1 MDIKSFQ
8 TNLDLTNFKFDKY
21 ADIVKQNE
29 EISKKRSDIYETD
42 RNFNI
47 ISENESENY
56 IGIKNNEPITSKK
69 YKDYV
74 IYSDNK
80 DLLYYEGTHAYYAI
94 AKDTDTNLLSKISLT
109 DKMFLLNKN
118 DTTDEKIVV
127 KDDKY
132 FMQKM
137 LDDMI
142 IEQTSFM
149 LDKKLDQNYD
159 VWHSLGFGRNYS
171 YANKFSPDTGNYKA
185 DNYSNQN
192 SLVPNSYYL
201 NSYANSNLIDTKFGK
216 AELFLDLA
224 GDNDKLGVGSFSS
237 NSQLFRFDSDGNG
250 FVDKNDTYFDKLKI
264 RAYDKDGNE
273 IIKKLS
279 EVVDSINLKDFID
292 TKSNAIKKLEAQK
305 DNYGTIEAYENSL
318 QSLKDYNPYS
328 IFKAEVRYESM
339 NENDIKE
346 LSKLANEDGWIDINS
361 NLGTF
366 DLGLLRIAYAK
377 QGVDGNYRLEELS
390 SWIEGNTTNFG
401 AKNVYDPTTKKVS
414 WRDSDKDSYQNQQY
428 TRFINLYNDYMSE
441 LKNRDD
447 YINDI
452 NDEAKA
458 KYQNVKS
465 SVMLSIEREFSAAT
479 GLNFTLDNLQKV
491 KDSFEKDRANTANML
506 KDTDALTAI
515 KINKNGTFTLKFNS
529 GREINVDKLYKDSG
543 KAFDVE
549 LNLNAE
555 FMSEEELNQ
564 NLDLSVSV
572 AKVKDKITGEVQTKS
587 LKDLGVQIIKKLTNG
602 KFALQTNDGR
612 SIIVDQIYTKL
623 NNQEKSQ
630 SSELNLINDKDRFY
644 PKPLRIWA

>member
-1 MDIKSFQ
+1 MNISSLSSNTFQIQINQKLPKIEVNFAQTEQIKQDENTDRFGRKIEYYDYYAGSYGDINIVQKYETKTQTKEEALDEFIARQ
-8 TNLDLTNFKFDKY
+8 TNSILGGAFYNSTFG
-21 ADIVKQNE
+21 V
-29 EISKKRSDIYETD
+29 SDI
-42 RNFNI
+42 RG
-47 ISENESENY
+47 ISEVREHTATIEDFEYPTFDSGYFFNNNY
-56 IGIKNNEPITSKK
+56 YRYG
-69 YKDYV
+69 
-74 IYSDNK
+74 
-80 DLLYYEGTHAYYAI
+80 
-94 AKDTDTNLLSKISLT
+94 KIPQ
-109 DKMFLLNKN
+109 
-118 DTTDEKIVV
+118 E
-127 KDDKY
+127 
-132 FMQKM
+132 
-137 LDDMI
+137 
-142 IEQTSFM
+142 
-149 LDKKLDQNYD
+149 
-159 VWHSLGFGRNYS
+159 
-171 YANKFSPDTGNYKA
+171 
-185 DNYSNQN
+185 
-192 SLVPNSYYL
+192 YYL

-224 GDNDKLGVGSFSS
+224 GDNDRLGVGSFSS

-366 DLGLLRIAYAK
+366 DLGLLGIAYAK

-401 AKNVYDPTTKKVS
+401 AKNVYDPVTKKVS
-414 WRDSDKDSYQNQQY
+414 WLDSDKNSYQNQQY
-428 TRFINLYNDYMSE
+428 TRFINLYNDYMGE

-447 YINDI
+447 YINEFD
-452 NDEAKA
+452 DETKA
-458 KYQNVKS
+458 RYQNVKS
-465 SVMLSIEREFSAAT
+465 SVMLSIEREFSSAT
-479 GLNFTLDNLQKV
+479 GLDFTLDNLQKV

-529 GREINVDKLYKDSG
+529 GREIIVNELYKDSG
-543 KAFDVE
+543 KAFDIE
-549 LNLNAE
+549 LNLNAK

-572 AKVKDKITGEVQTKS
+572 AKVKDEITGDIQTKP
-587 LKDLGVQIIKKLTNG
+587 LKELGVEIIKKLSNN
-602 KFALQTNDGR
+602 KFILQTNDNR
-612 SIIVDQIYTKL
+612 SIIIDQLYTKL
-623 NNQEKSQ
+623 NDKEKDQNSNKNQIDDKEK
-630 SSELNLINDKDRFY
+630 FY
-644 PKPLRIWA
+644 PKPLKIWA

>member
-8 TNLDLTNFKFDKY
+8 TNLDLINFKFDKY
-21 ADIVKQNE
+21 TDIIKQNE
-29 EISKKRSDIYETD
+29 EISKKRADIYQTD
-42 RNFNI
+42 RNFHI

-80 DLLYYEGTHAYYAI
+80 DLLYYQGSNAYYAI
-94 AKDTDTNLLSKISLT
+94 PKDTDTNLLSKISLT

-118 DTTDEKIVV
+118 DLTDEKIVV
-127 KDDKY
+127 KDEAY
-132 FMQKM
+132 FIQKM

-149 LDKKLDQNYD
+149 LGKKIDQSYD

-171 YANKFSPDTGNYKA
+171 YANKFSPNTGNYKA

-192 SLVPNSYYL
+192 YLIPNSYYL

-224 GDNDKLGVGSFSS
+224 GDNDRLGVGSFSS

-292 TKSNAIKKLEAQK
+292 SKSNALKKLEAQK

-328 IFKAEVRYESM
+328 IFKPEVRYESM

-346 LSKLANEDGWIDINS
+346 LSKLADEDGWIDAS
-361 NLGTF
+361 KLQGLANL
-366 DLGLLRIAYAK
+366 AYAK
-377 QGVDGNYRLEELS
+377 QGIDGNYKLEELS
-390 SWIEGNTTNFG
+390 YLGANSQTNSYANEQYSKFNSLYEDYMAEFEALNG
-401 AKNVYDPTTKKVS
+401 FF
-414 WRDSDKDSYQNQQY
+414 DSYKQTASDEIMAEFGEMIENPEFKS
-428 TRFINLYNDYMSE
+428 TRMLKIESE
-441 LKNRDD
+441 FTA
-447 YINDI
+447 I
-452 NDEAKA
+452 
-458 KYQNVKS
+458 
-465 SVMLSIEREFSAAT
+465 T
-479 GLNFTLDNLQKV
+479 GLNFTLENLQKV

-515 KINKNGTFTLKFNS
+515 RINKNGTFTLKFNS
-529 GREINVDKLYKDSG
+529 GREIIVNELYKDSG

-549 LNLNAE
+549 LNLNAK
-555 FMSEEELNQ
+555 FATQIELNQ
-564 NLDLSVSV
+564 DIDLVVSA
-572 AKVKDKITGEVQTKS
+572 AKIQDKITGQIEIKS
-587 LKDLGVQIIKKLTNG
+587 LKDLGVEIIKKLSNN
-602 KFALQTNDGR
+602 KFALQTNDGKT
-612 SIIVDQIYTKL
+612 IIIDQIYTRFMP
-623 NNQEKSQ
+623 NNQNDI
-630 SSELNLINDKDRFY
+630 NLIDDKDKFY
-644 PKPLRIWA
+644 PKPLRIWV

>member
-1 MDIKSFQ
+1 MDIKYFQ

-29 EISKKRSDIYETD
+29 EISKKRADIYKTD

-69 YKDYV
+69 YKDYI

-80 DLLYYEGTHAYYAI
+80 DLLYYEGTNAYYAI
-94 AKDTDTNLLSKISLT
+94 TKDTDINLLSKISLA

-118 DTTDEKIVV
+118 DTTDEKVVV
-127 KDDKY
+127 KDEAY

-149 LDKKLDQNYD
+149 LGKKLDQSYD

-171 YANKFSPDTGNYKA
+171 YANKFSPNAGNYKA

-192 SLVPNSYYL
+192 PLIPNSYYL

-224 GDNDKLGVGSFSS
+224 GDNDRLGVGSFSS

-250 FVDKNDTYFDKLKI
+250 FVDKNDDYFDKLKI

-292 TKSNAIKKLEAQK
+292 TKSNAIKKWKEEVSSYNWDEKTYKEQL
-305 DNYGTIEAYENSL
+305 NIMNS
-318 QSLKDYNPYS
+318 YNPYS
-328 IFKAEVRYESM
+328 IFKPEVRYESLTQ
-339 NENDIKE
+339 NDLNE
-346 LSKLANEDGWIDINS
+346 LSKLADEDGWIDAS
-361 NLGTF
+361 KLQGLNL
-366 DLGLLRIAYAK
+366 AYAK
-377 QGVDGNYRLEELS
+377 QMVDGNYKLEEISYLGAS
-390 SWIEGNTTNFG
+390 SQTNSYANEQY
-401 AKNVYDPTTKKVS
+401 AKFNALYEDYMAEINALNKFF
-414 WRDSDKDSYQNQQY
+414 DSYKQ
-428 TRFINLYNDYMSE
+428 TASSEIMSE
-441 LKNRDD
+441 FGNM
-447 YINDI
+447 IENP
-452 NDEAKA
+452 EF
-458 KYQNVKS
+458 KS
-465 SVMLSIEREFSAAT
+465 SVMLSIEREFSSAT
-479 GLNFTLDNLQKV
+479 GLNFTLENLQKV

-515 KINKNGTFTLKFNS
+515 KINKNGTFTLRFNS

-564 NLDLSVSV
+564 NLDLSVS
-572 AKVKDKITGEVQTKS
+572 AANIKDKITGEVQTKS

-612 SIIVDQIYTKL
+612 NIIVDQIYTKL

-630 SSELNLINDKDRFY
+630 NSELNLINDKDIFY

>member
-1 MDIKSFQ
+1 MNISSLSSNTFQIQINQKLPKIEVNFAQTEQIKQDENTDRFGRKIEYYDYYAGSYGDINIVQKYETKTQTKEEALDEFIARQ
-8 TNLDLTNFKFDKY
+8 TNSILGGAFYNSTFG
-21 ADIVKQNE
+21 V
-29 EISKKRSDIYETD
+29 SDI
-42 RNFNI
+42 RG
-47 ISENESENY
+47 ISEVREHTATIEDFEYPTFDSGYFFDNNY
-56 IGIKNNEPITSKK
+56 YRYG
-69 YKDYV
+69 
-74 IYSDNK
+74 
-80 DLLYYEGTHAYYAI
+80 
-94 AKDTDTNLLSKISLT
+94 KIPQ
-109 DKMFLLNKN
+109 
-118 DTTDEKIVV
+118 E
-127 KDDKY
+127 
-132 FMQKM
+132 
-137 LDDMI
+137 
-142 IEQTSFM
+142 
-149 LDKKLDQNYD
+149 
-159 VWHSLGFGRNYS
+159 
-171 YANKFSPDTGNYKA
+171 
-185 DNYSNQN
+185 
-192 SLVPNSYYL
+192 YYL

-224 GDNDKLGVGSFSS
+224 GDNDRLGVGSFSS

-366 DLGLLRIAYAK
+366 DLGLLGIAYAK

-401 AKNVYDPTTKKVS
+401 AKNVYDPVTKKVS
-414 WRDSDKDSYQNQQY
+414 WLDSDKNSYQNQQY
-428 TRFINLYNDYMSE
+428 TRFINLYNDYMGE

-447 YINDI
+447 YINEFD
-452 NDEAKA
+452 DETKA
-458 KYQNVKS
+458 RYQNVKS
-465 SVMLSIEREFSAAT
+465 SVMLSIEREFSSAT
-479 GLNFTLDNLQKV
+479 GLDFTLDNLQKV

-572 AKVKDKITGEVQTKS
+572 AKVKDEITGEVQTKS

-612 SIIVDQIYTKL
+612 NIIVDQIYTKL

-630 SSELNLINDKDRFY
+630 NSELNLINDKDIFY

>member
-29 EISKKRSDIYETD
+29 EISKKRADIYKTD
-42 RNFNI
+42 RNFHI

-69 YKDYV
+69 YKDYI
-74 IYSDNK
+74 IYSDNEN
-80 DLLYYEGTHAYYAI
+80 LLYYEGTNAYYAI
-94 AKDTDTNLLSKISLT
+94 TKDTDINLLSKISLA

-118 DTTDEKIVV
+118 DTTDEKVVV
-127 KDDKY
+127 KDEAY

-171 YANKFSPDTGNYKA
+171 YANKFSPNAGYYKT

-192 SLVPNSYYL
+192 PLIPNSYYL

-224 GDNDKLGVGSFSS
+224 GDNDRLGVGSFSS

-250 FVDKNDTYFDKLKI
+250 FVDKNDDYFDKLKI

-292 TKSNAIKKLEAQK
+292 TKSNAIKKWKEEVSSYNWDEKTYKEQL
-305 DNYGTIEAYENSL
+305 NIMNS
-318 QSLKDYNPYS
+318 YNPYS

-346 LSKLANEDGWIDINS
+346 LSKLANEDGWIDAS
-361 NLGTF
+361 KLQGLANL
-366 DLGLLRIAYAK
+366 AYAK
-377 QGVDGNYRLEELS
+377 QGIDGNYKLEELS
-390 SWIEGNTTNFG
+390 YLGANSQTNSYTNEQYSKFNSLYKDYMAEFEALNG
-401 AKNVYDPTTKKVS
+401 FF
-414 WRDSDKDSYQNQQY
+414 DSYKQTASSEIMAEFGEMIENPEFKS
-428 TRFINLYNDYMSE
+428 TRMLKIESE
-441 LKNRDD
+441 FTA
-447 YINDI
+447 I
-452 NDEAKA
+452 
-458 KYQNVKS
+458 
-465 SVMLSIEREFSAAT
+465 T
-479 GLNFTLDNLQKV
+479 GLNFTLENLQKV

-515 KINKNGTFTLKFNS
+515 KINKNGTFTLRFNS

-564 NLDLSVSV
+564 NLDLSVS
-572 AKVKDKITGEVQTKS
+572 AANIKDKITGEVQTKS

-612 SIIVDQIYTKL
+612 SIIVDQIYTMFNQISNQDNKQ
-623 NNQEKSQ
+623 NQERNQ

>member
-21 ADIVKQNE
+21 ANIVKQNE
-29 EISKKRSDIYETD
+29 EISKKRADIYKTD
-42 RNFNI
+42 RNFHI

-69 YKDYV
+69 YKDYI
-74 IYSDNK
+74 IYSDNEN
-80 DLLYYEGTHAYYAI
+80 LLYYEGTNAYYAI
-94 AKDTDTNLLSKISLT
+94 TKDTDINLLSKISLA

-118 DTTDEKIVV
+118 DTTDEKVVV
-127 KDDKY
+127 KDEAY

-149 LDKKLDQNYD
+149 LGKKLDQNYD

-171 YANKFSPDTGNYKA
+171 YANKFSPDIGNYKA

-292 TKSNAIKKLEAQK
+292 TKSNAIKKWKEEVSSYNWDEKTYKEQL
-305 DNYGTIEAYENSL
+305 NIMNS
-318 QSLKDYNPYS
+318 YNPYS

-346 LSKLANEDGWIDINS
+346 LSKLANEDGWIDAS
-361 NLGTF
+361 KLQGLANL
-366 DLGLLRIAYAK
+366 AYAK
-377 QGVDGNYRLEELS
+377 QGIDGNYKLEELS
-390 SWIEGNTTNFG
+390 YLGANSQTNSYTNEQYSKFNSLYEDYMAEFEALNG
-401 AKNVYDPTTKKVS
+401 FF
-414 WRDSDKDSYQNQQY
+414 DSYKQTASSEIMAEFGEMIENPEFKS
-428 TRFINLYNDYMSE
+428 TRM
-441 LKNRDD
+441 LK
-447 YINDI
+447 
-452 NDEAKA
+452 
-458 KYQNVKS
+458 
-465 SVMLSIEREFSAAT
+465 IESEFSAAT
-479 GLNFTLDNLQKV
+479 GLDFTLDNLQKV

-515 KINKNGTFTLKFNS
+515 KINKNGTFTLRFNS

-564 NLDLSVSV
+564 NLDLSVS
-572 AKVKDKITGEVQTKS
+572 AANIKDKITGEVQTKS

-612 SIIVDQIYTKL
+612 NIIVDQIYTMFNQISNQDNKQ
-623 NNQEKSQ
+623 NQERNQ
-630 SSELNLINDKDRFY
+630 NSELNLINDKDRFY

>member
-8 TNLDLTNFKFDKY
+8 TNLDLINFKFDKY
-21 ADIVKQNE
+21 TDIIKQNE
-29 EISKKRSDIYETD
+29 EISKKRADIYKTD
-42 RNFNI
+42 RNFHI

-80 DLLYYEGTHAYYAI
+80 DLLYYQGSNAYYATL
-94 AKDTDTNLLSKISLT
+94 KDTDTNLLSKISLT

-118 DTTDEKIVV
+118 DLTDEKIVV
-127 KDDKY
+127 KDEAY
-132 FMQKM
+132 FIQKM

-149 LDKKLDQNYD
+149 LGKKLDQSYD

-171 YANKFSPDTGNYKA
+171 YANKFSSDTGNYKA

-192 SLVPNSYYL
+192 PLIPNSYYL

-224 GDNDKLGVGSFSS
+224 GDNDRLGVGSFSS

-346 LSKLANEDGWIDINS
+346 LSKLANEDGWIDAS
-361 NLGTF
+361 KLQGLANL
-366 DLGLLRIAYAK
+366 AYAK
-377 QGVDGNYRLEELS
+377 QGIDGNYKLEELS
-390 SWIEGNTTNFG
+390 YLDTNNKTNSYTNEQYSKFNSLYEDYMAEFEALNG
-401 AKNVYDPTTKKVS
+401 FF
-414 WRDSDKDSYQNQQY
+414 DSYKQTASSEIMAEFGEMIENPEFKS
-428 TRFINLYNDYMSE
+428 TRMLKIESE
-441 LKNRDD
+441 FTA
-447 YINDI
+447 I
-452 NDEAKA
+452 
-458 KYQNVKS
+458 
-465 SVMLSIEREFSAAT
+465 T
-479 GLNFTLDNLQKV
+479 GLNFTLENLQKV

-529 GREINVDKLYKDSG
+529 GREIIVNELYKDSG
-543 KAFDVE
+543 KAFDIE
-549 LNLNAE
+549 LNLNAK

-572 AKVKDKITGEVQTKS
+572 AKVKDEITGEVQTKS

-612 SIIVDQIYTKL
+612 NIIVDQIYTKL
-623 NNQEKSQ
+623 NDKEKDQNSNKNQIDDKEK
-630 SSELNLINDKDRFY
+630 FY
-644 PKPLRIWA
+644 PKPLKIWA

>member
-21 ADIVKQNE
+21 ANIVKQNE
-29 EISKKRSDIYETD
+29 EISKKRADIYKTD
-42 RNFNI
+42 RNFHI

-69 YKDYV
+69 YKDYI
-74 IYSDNK
+74 IYSDNEN
-80 DLLYYEGTHAYYAI
+80 LLYYEGTNAYYAI
-94 AKDTDTNLLSKISLT
+94 TKDTDINLLSKISLA

-118 DTTDEKIVV
+118 DTTDEKVVV
-127 KDDKY
+127 KDEAY

-149 LDKKLDQNYD
+149 LGKKLDQNYD

-171 YANKFSPDTGNYKA
+171 YANKFNPNAGNYKA
-185 DNYSNQN
+185 DNYSSQN
-192 SLVPNSYYL
+192 SLIPNSYYL

-224 GDNDKLGVGSFSS
+224 GDNDRLGVGSFSS

-292 TKSNAIKKLEAQK
+292 TKSNAIKKWKEEVSSYNWDEKTYKEQL
-305 DNYGTIEAYENSL
+305 NIMNS
-318 QSLKDYNPYS
+318 YNPYS

-346 LSKLANEDGWIDINS
+346 LSKLANEDGWIDAS
-361 NLGTF
+361 KLQGLANL
-366 DLGLLRIAYAK
+366 AYAK
-377 QGVDGNYRLEELS
+377 QGIDGNYKLEELS
-390 SWIEGNTTNFG
+390 YLDTNNKTNSYTNEQYSKFNSLYEDYMAEFEALNG
-401 AKNVYDPTTKKVS
+401 FF
-414 WRDSDKDSYQNQQY
+414 DSYKQTASSEIMAEFGEMIENPEFKS
-428 TRFINLYNDYMSE
+428 TRMLKIESE
-441 LKNRDD
+441 FTA
-447 YINDI
+447 I
-452 NDEAKA
+452 
-458 KYQNVKS
+458 
-465 SVMLSIEREFSAAT
+465 T
-479 GLNFTLDNLQKV
+479 GLNFTIDNLQKV

-515 KINKNGTFTLKFNS
+515 KINKNGTFTLRFNS

-612 SIIVDQIYTKL
+612 NIIVDQIYTMFNQISNQDNKQ
-623 NNQEKSQ
+623 NQERNQ
-630 SSELNLINDKDRFY
+630 NSELNLINDKDRFY

>member
-21 ADIVKQNE
+21 ANIVKQNE
-29 EISKKRSDIYETD
+29 EISKKRADIYKTD
-42 RNFNI
+42 RNFHI

-69 YKDYV
+69 YKDYI
-74 IYSDNK
+74 IYPDNEN
-80 DLLYYEGTHAYYAI
+80 LLYYEGTNAYYAI
-94 AKDTDTNLLSKISLT
+94 TKDTDINLLSKISLA

-118 DTTDEKIVV
+118 DTTDEKVVV
-127 KDDKY
+127 KDEAY

-149 LDKKLDQNYD
+149 LGKKLDQNYD

-171 YANKFSPDTGNYKA
+171 YANKFNPNAGNYKA
-185 DNYSNQN
+185 DNYSSQN
-192 SLVPNSYYL
+192 SLIPNSYYL

-224 GDNDKLGVGSFSS
+224 GDNDRLGVGSFSS

-292 TKSNAIKKLEAQK
+292 TKSNAIKKWKEEVSSYNWDEKTYKEQL
-305 DNYGTIEAYENSL
+305 NIMNS
-318 QSLKDYNPYS
+318 YNPYS

-346 LSKLANEDGWIDINS
+346 LSKLANEDGWIDAS
-361 NLGTF
+361 KLQGLANL
-366 DLGLLRIAYAK
+366 AYAK
-377 QGVDGNYRLEELS
+377 QGIDGNYKLEELS
-390 SWIEGNTTNFG
+390 YLDTNNKTNSYTNEQYSKFNSLYEDYMAEFEALNG
-401 AKNVYDPTTKKVS
+401 FF
-414 WRDSDKDSYQNQQY
+414 DSYKQTASSEIMAEFGEMIENPEFKS
-428 TRFINLYNDYMSE
+428 TRMLKIESE
-441 LKNRDD
+441 FTA
-447 YINDI
+447 I
-452 NDEAKA
+452 
-458 KYQNVKS
+458 
-465 SVMLSIEREFSAAT
+465 T
-479 GLNFTLDNLQKV
+479 GLNFTIDNLQKV

-515 KINKNGTFTLKFNS
+515 KINKNGTFTLRFNS

-612 SIIVDQIYTKL
+612 NIIVDQIYTMFNQISNQDNKQ
-623 NNQEKSQ
+623 NQERNQ
-630 SSELNLINDKDRFY
+630 NSELNLINDKDRFY

>member
-8 TNLDLTNFKFDKY
+8 TNLDLINFKFDKY
-21 ADIVKQNE
+21 TDIIKQNE
-29 EISKKRSDIYETD
+29 EISKKRADIYKTD
-42 RNFNI
+42 RNFHI

-80 DLLYYEGTHAYYAI
+80 DLLYYQGSNAYYAI
-94 AKDTDTNLLSKISLT
+94 PKDTDTNLLSKISLT

-118 DTTDEKIVV
+118 DLTDEKIVV
-127 KDDKY
+127 KDEAY
-132 FMQKM
+132 FIQKM

-149 LDKKLDQNYD
+149 LGKKLDQSYD

-171 YANKFSPDTGNYKA
+171 YANKFSPNTGNYKA

-192 SLVPNSYYL
+192 YLIPNSYYL

-224 GDNDKLGVGSFSS
+224 GDNDRLGVGSFSS

-292 TKSNAIKKLEAQK
+292 SKSNALKKLEAQK

-328 IFKAEVRYESM
+328 IFKPEVRYESM

-346 LSKLANEDGWIDINS
+346 LSKLADEDGWIDAS
-361 NLGTF
+361 KLQELANL
-366 DLGLLRIAYAK
+366 AYAK
-377 QGVDGNYRLEELS
+377 QGIDGNYKLEELS
-390 SWIEGNTTNFG
+390 YLGANSQTNSYANEQYSKFNSLYEDYMAEFEALNG
-401 AKNVYDPTTKKVS
+401 FF
-414 WRDSDKDSYQNQQY
+414 DSYKQTASDEIMAEFGEMIENPEFKS
-428 TRFINLYNDYMSE
+428 TRMLKIESE
-441 LKNRDD
+441 FTA
-447 YINDI
+447 I
-452 NDEAKA
+452 
-458 KYQNVKS
+458 
-465 SVMLSIEREFSAAT
+465 T
-479 GLNFTLDNLQKV
+479 GLNFTLENLQKV

-506 KDTDALTAI
+506 KDTDTLTAI
-515 KINKNGTFTLKFNS
+515 RINKNGTFTLKFNS
-529 GREINVDKLYKDSG
+529 GREIIVNELYKDSG

-549 LNLNAE
+549 LNLNAK
-555 FMSEEELNQ
+555 FATQIELNQ
-564 NLDLSVSV
+564 DIDLVVSA
-572 AKVKDKITGEVQTKS
+572 AKIQDKITGQIEIKS
-587 LKDLGVQIIKKLTNG
+587 LKDLGVEIIKKLSNN
-602 KFALQTNDGR
+602 KFALQTNDGKT
-612 SIIVDQIYTKL
+612 IIIDQIYTRFMP
-623 NNQEKSQ
+623 NNQNDI
-630 SSELNLINDKDRFY
+630 NLIDDKYKFY
-644 PKPLRIWA
+644 PKPLRIWV

>member
-8 TNLDLTNFKFDKY
+8 TNLDLINFKFDKY
-21 ADIVKQNE
+21 TDIIKQNE
-29 EISKKRSDIYETD
+29 EISKKRADIYQTD
-42 RNFNI
+42 RNFHI

-80 DLLYYEGTHAYYAI
+80 DLLYYQGSNAYYATL
-94 AKDTDTNLLSKISLT
+94 KDTDTNLLSKISLT

-118 DTTDEKIVV
+118 DLTDEKIVV
-127 KDDKY
+127 KDEAY
-132 FMQKM
+132 FIQKM

-149 LDKKLDQNYD
+149 LGKKLDQSYD

-171 YANKFSPDTGNYKA
+171 YANKFSPDAGNYKA

-192 SLVPNSYYL
+192 PLIPNSYYL

-224 GDNDKLGVGSFSS
+224 GDNDRLGVGSFSS

-292 TKSNAIKKLEAQK
+292 SKSNALKKLEAQK

-328 IFKAEVRYESM
+328 IFKPEVRYESM

-346 LSKLANEDGWIDINS
+346 LSKLADEDGWIDAS
-361 NLGTF
+361 KLQGLANL
-366 DLGLLRIAYAK
+366 AYAK
-377 QGVDGNYRLEELS
+377 QGIDGNYRLEELS
-390 SWIEGNTTNFG
+390 SWIEGYTTNFG
-401 AKNVYDPTTKKVS
+401 AKNEYDPITKKVS

-428 TRFINLYNDYMSE
+428 TRFMNLYNDYMSE

-447 YINDI
+447 YINEFD
-452 NDEAKA
+452 DETKA

-465 SVMLSIEREFSAAT
+465 SVMLSIEREFSSAT
-479 GLNFTLDNLQKV
+479 GLNFTLENLQKV

-515 KINKNGTFTLKFNS
+515 RINKNGTFTLKFNS
-529 GREINVDKLYKDSG
+529 GREIIVNELYKDSG
-543 KAFDVE
+543 KAFDIE
-549 LNLNAE
+549 LNLNAK
-555 FMSEEELNQ
+555 FATQIELNQ
-564 NLDLSVSV
+564 DIDLVVSA
-572 AKVKDKITGEVQTKS
+572 AKIQDKITGQIEIKS
-587 LKDLGVQIIKKLTNG
+587 LKDLGVEIIKKLSNN
-602 KFALQTNDGR
+602 KFTLQTKDGKT
-612 SIIVDQIYTKL
+612 IIIDQIYTRFMP
-623 NNQEKSQ
+623 NNQNDI
-630 SSELNLINDKDRFY
+630 NLIDDKDKFY
-644 PKPLRIWA
+644 PKPLRIWV

>member
-8 TNLDLTNFKFDKY
+8 TNLDLINFKFDKY
-21 ADIVKQNE
+21 TDIIKQNE
-29 EISKKRSDIYETD
+29 EISKKRADIYQTD
-42 RNFNI
+42 RNFHI

-80 DLLYYEGTHAYYAI
+80 DLLYYQGSNAYYAI
-94 AKDTDTNLLSKISLT
+94 PKDTDTNLLSKISLT

-118 DTTDEKIVV
+118 DLTDEKIVV
-127 KDDKY
+127 KDEAY
-132 FMQKM
+132 FIQKM

-149 LDKKLDQNYD
+149 LGKKLDQSYD

-171 YANKFSPDTGNYKA
+171 YANKFSPNAGNYKA

-192 SLVPNSYYL
+192 YLIPNSYYL

-224 GDNDKLGVGSFSS
+224 GDNDRLGVGSFSS

-292 TKSNAIKKLEAQK
+292 SKSNALKKLEAQK

-328 IFKAEVRYESM
+328 IFKPEVRYESM

-346 LSKLANEDGWIDINS
+346 LSKLADEDGWIDAS
-361 NLGTF
+361 KLQGLANL
-366 DLGLLRIAYAK
+366 AYAK
-377 QGVDGNYRLEELS
+377 QGVDGSYRLEELS
-390 SWIEGNTTNFG
+390 YLGANSQTNSYANEQYSKFNSLYEDYMAEFEALNG
-401 AKNVYDPTTKKVS
+401 FF
-414 WRDSDKDSYQNQQY
+414 DSYKQTASDEIMAEFGEMIENPEFKS
-428 TRFINLYNDYMSE
+428 TRMLKIESE
-441 LKNRDD
+441 FTA
-447 YINDI
+447 I
-452 NDEAKA
+452 
-458 KYQNVKS
+458 
-465 SVMLSIEREFSAAT
+465 T
-479 GLNFTLDNLQKV
+479 GLNFTLENLQKV

-506 KDTDALTAI
+506 KDTDTLTAI
-515 KINKNGTFTLKFNS
+515 RINKNGTFTLKFNS
-529 GREINVDKLYKDSG
+529 GREIIVNELYKDSG

-549 LNLNAE
+549 LNLNAK
-555 FMSEEELNQ
+555 FATSIELNQ
-564 NLDLSVSV
+564 DIDLVVSA
-572 AKVKDKITGEVQTKS
+572 AKIQDKITGQIEIKS
-587 LKDLGVQIIKKLTNG
+587 LKDLGVEIIKKLSNN
-602 KFALQTNDGR
+602 KFALQTNDGKT
-612 SIIVDQIYTKL
+612 IIIDQIYTRFMP
-623 NNQEKSQ
+623 NNQNDI
-630 SSELNLINDKDRFY
+630 NLIDDKDKFY
-644 PKPLRIWA
+644 LKPLRIWV

>member
-1 MDIKSFQ
+1 MNISLLSSNTFQIQINQKLPKIEVNFAQTEQIKQDENTDRFGRKIEYYDYYAGSYGDINIVQKFGTKTQTKEEALDEFIARQTKSI
-8 TNLDLTNFKFDKY
+8 LDGALYNSTFG
-21 ADIVKQNE
+21 V
-29 EISKKRSDIYETD
+29 SDI
-42 RNFNI
+42 I
-47 ISENESENY
+47 GISEAKEHTATIENVEY
-56 IGIKNNEPITSKK
+56 PTFDSG
-69 YKDYV
+69 
-74 IYSDNK
+74 
-80 DLLYYEGTHAYYAI
+80 
-94 AKDTDTNLLSKISLT
+94 
-109 DKMFLLNKN
+109 
-118 DTTDEKIVV
+118 
-127 KDDKY
+127 Y
-132 FMQKM
+132 F
-137 LDDMI
+137 
-142 IEQTSFM
+142 F
-149 LDKKLDQNYD
+149 N
-159 VWHSLGFGRNYS
+159 
-171 YANKFSPDTGNYKA
+171 
-185 DNYSNQN
+185 DNYYRYGKIPQE
-192 SLVPNSYYL
+192 YYL

-224 GDNDKLGVGSFSS
+224 GDNDRLGVGSFSS

-328 IFKAEVRYESM
+328 IFKPEVRYESM

-346 LSKLANEDGWIDINS
+346 LSKLADEDGWIDINL

-366 DLGLLRIAYAK
+366 DVGLLGIAYAK

-390 SWIEGNTTNFG
+390 SWIEGYTTNFG
-401 AKNVYDPTTKKVS
+401 AKNEYDPVTKKVS
-414 WRDSDKDSYQNQQY
+414 WLDSDKNSYQNQQY

-447 YINDI
+447 YINEFD
-452 NDEAKA
+452 DETKA

-465 SVMLSIEREFSAAT
+465 SVMLSIEREFSSAT
-479 GLNFTLDNLQKV
+479 GLNFTLENLQKV
-491 KDSFEKDRANTANML
+491 KDSFAKDRANTANML

-529 GREINVDKLYKDSG
+529 GREIIVNELYKDSG

-549 LNLNAE
+549 LNLNAK
-555 FMSEEELNQ
+555 FATQIELNQ
-564 NLDLSVSV
+564 DIDLVVSA
-572 AKVKDKITGEVQTKS
+572 AKIQDKITGQTEIKP
-587 LKDLGVQIIKKLTNG
+587 LKDLGVEIIKKLSNN

-612 SIIVDQIYTKL
+612 SIIVDQIYTMFNQIL
-623 NNQEKSQ
+623 NQDNKQNQEKSQ
-630 SSELNLINDKDRFY
+630 NSELNLINDKDRFY

>member
-21 ADIVKQNE
+21 ANIVKQNE
-29 EISKKRSDIYETD
+29 EISKKRADIYKTD
-42 RNFNI
+42 RNFHI

-69 YKDYV
+69 YKDYI
-74 IYSDNK
+74 IYSDNEN
-80 DLLYYEGTHAYYAI
+80 LLYYEGTNAYYAI
-94 AKDTDTNLLSKISLT
+94 TKDTDINLLSKISLA

-118 DTTDEKIVV
+118 DTTDEKVVV
-127 KDDKY
+127 KDEAY

-149 LDKKLDQNYD
+149 LGKKLDQNYD

-171 YANKFSPDTGNYKA
+171 YANKFSPDIGNYKA

-192 SLVPNSYYL
+192 SLIPNSYYL

-224 GDNDKLGVGSFSS
+224 GDNDRLGVGSFSS

-292 TKSNAIKKLEAQK
+292 TKSNAIKKWKEEVSSYNWDEKTYKEQL
-305 DNYGTIEAYENSL
+305 NIMNS
-318 QSLKDYNPYS
+318 YNPYS

-346 LSKLANEDGWIDINS
+346 LSKLANEDGWIDAS
-361 NLGTF
+361 KLQGLANL
-366 DLGLLRIAYAK
+366 AYAK
-377 QGVDGNYRLEELS
+377 QGIDGNYKLEELS
-390 SWIEGNTTNFG
+390 YLGANSQTNSYTNEQYSKFNSLYEDYMAEFEALNG
-401 AKNVYDPTTKKVS
+401 FF
-414 WRDSDKDSYQNQQY
+414 DSYKQTASSEIMAEFGEMIENPEFKS
-428 TRFINLYNDYMSE
+428 TRMLKIESE
-441 LKNRDD
+441 FTA
-447 YINDI
+447 I
-452 NDEAKA
+452 
-458 KYQNVKS
+458 
-465 SVMLSIEREFSAAT
+465 T
-479 GLNFTLDNLQKV
+479 GLNFTIDNLQKV

-515 KINKNGTFTLKFNS
+515 KINKNGTFTLRFNS

-612 SIIVDQIYTKL
+612 NIIVDQIYTMFNQISNQDNKQ
-623 NNQEKSQ
+623 NQERNQ
-630 SSELNLINDKDRFY
+630 NSELNLINDKDRFY

>member
-21 ADIVKQNE
+21 ANIVKQNE
-29 EISKKRSDIYETD
+29 EISKKRADIYKTD
-42 RNFNI
+42 RNFHI

-69 YKDYV
+69 YKDYI
-74 IYSDNK
+74 IYSDNEN
-80 DLLYYEGTHAYYAI
+80 LLYYEGTNAYYAI
-94 AKDTDTNLLSKISLT
+94 TKDTDINLLSKISLA

-118 DTTDEKIVV
+118 DTTDEKVVV
-127 KDDKY
+127 KDEAY

-149 LDKKLDQNYD
+149 LGKKLDQNYD

-171 YANKFSPDTGNYKA
+171 YANKFNPNAGNYKA
-185 DNYSNQN
+185 DNYSSQN
-192 SLVPNSYYL
+192 SLIPNSYYL

-224 GDNDKLGVGSFSS
+224 GDNDRLGVGSFSS

-292 TKSNAIKKLEAQK
+292 TKSNAIKKWKEEVSSYNWDEKTYKEQL
-305 DNYGTIEAYENSL
+305 NIMNS
-318 QSLKDYNPYS
+318 YNPYS

-346 LSKLANEDGWIDINS
+346 LSKLANEDGWIDAS
-361 NLGTF
+361 KLQGLANL
-366 DLGLLRIAYAK
+366 AYAK
-377 QGVDGNYRLEELS
+377 QGIDGNYKLEELS
-390 SWIEGNTTNFG
+390 YLDTNNKTNSYTNEQYSKFNSLYEDYMAEFEALNG
-401 AKNVYDPTTKKVS
+401 FF
-414 WRDSDKDSYQNQQY
+414 DSYKQTASSEIMAEFGEMIENPEFKS
-428 TRFINLYNDYMSE
+428 TRMLKIESE
-441 LKNRDD
+441 FTA
-447 YINDI
+447 I
-452 NDEAKA
+452 
-458 KYQNVKS
+458 
-465 SVMLSIEREFSAAT
+465 T
-479 GLNFTLDNLQKV
+479 GLNFTIDNLQKV

-515 KINKNGTFTLKFNS
+515 KINKNGTFTLRFNS

-612 SIIVDQIYTKL
+612 NIIVDQIYTMFNQISNQDNKQ
-623 NNQEKSQ
+623 NQEKSQ
-630 SSELNLINDKDRFY
+630 NSELNLINDKDIFY